1 MEDLIDMSESK
12 NRVYDIGAVALD
24 DDKNAY
30 VQLHLD
36 RKLCNAIK
44 LYGEVDKSVMRSICL
59 PPSHQYHAESLAN
72 QSNCSVVV
80 NNTLVDVRANLN
92 KMMAYK
98 SDNSAQGS
106 GKWVGLLFDTGVSD
120 ITTLKYNGAALTAA
134 DVAEAAL
141 VGGSAG
147 MFVLWIKAEEVA
159 ETPKV
164 ITISGDSYPTKSMKV
179 VVTNV
184 SSCGDC

>member
-1 MEDLIDMSESK
+1 MSESK
-12 NRVYDIGAVALD
+12 NRVYDIGAVVLN

-44 LYGEVDKSVMRSICL
+44 IYGEVDKRVMRSISL
-59 PPSHQYHAESLAN
+59 PVSHPHHIESVTN
-72 QSNCSVVV
+72 QNNVTVVV
-80 NNTLVDVRANLN
+80 NGTLVDVRANLS
-92 KMMAYK
+92 KMMAYQ

-120 ITTLKYNGAALTAA
+120 ITTLKYNGTALTAA

-147 MFVLWIKAEEVA
+147 MFVLWIKADEVA

-164 ITISGDSYPTKSMKV
+164 FTITGDNYTTRSMKV
-179 VVTNV
+179 IVTNV
-184 SSCGDC
+184 KGSCGDCYE